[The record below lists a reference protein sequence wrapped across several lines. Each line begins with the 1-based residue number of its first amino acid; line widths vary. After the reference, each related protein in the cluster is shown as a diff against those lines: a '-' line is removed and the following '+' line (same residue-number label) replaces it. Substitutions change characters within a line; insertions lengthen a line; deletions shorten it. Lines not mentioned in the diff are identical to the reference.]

1 MTLITK
7 NNTNTFAEIEA
18 LGVMNYGG
26 EVVVSSRD
34 VARVFGKEHFHVL
47 RDIQNL
53 GCSESFNRR
62 NFALVTYED
71 AKGEERPEYII
82 TRDGFTILAMGFTGP
97 KAMQFKEAYIARFN
111 AMEKELIRLRE
122 KEIRRKVL
130 PANCELMRQVD
141 LKRMLVNEYIE
152 DRCETGEGYSVK
164 PKKLYEDFRDWCFE
178 CGYKPIRRD
187 FEFYWYIKQINGIG
201 GDRLKMTGIK
211 LR

>member
-7 NNTNTFAEIEA
+7 SNTNTLADIEA

-82 TRDGFTILAMGFTGP
+82 TRDGFTILAMGFT
-97 KAMQFKEAYIARFN
+97 
-111 AMEKELIRLRE
+111 
-122 KEIRRKVL
+122 
-130 PANCELMRQVD
+130 
-141 LKRMLVNEYIE
+141 
-152 DRCETGEGYSVK
+152 
-164 PKKLYEDFRDWCFE
+164 
-178 CGYKPIRRD
+178 
-187 FEFYWYIKQINGIG
+187 
-201 GDRLKMTGIK
+201 
-211 LR
+211 

>member
-7 NNTNTFAEIEA
+7 SNTNTLADIEA

-26 EVVVSSRD
+26 HVMVSSRD

-53 GCSESFNRR
+53 GCSESFNHL
-62 NFALVTYED
+62 NFEEVTYED
-71 AKGEERPEYII
+71 AKGEERLEYIM
-82 TRDGFTILAMGFTGP
+82 TRDGFAFLAMGFTGP
-97 KAMQFKEAYIARFN
+97 KAAQFKEAYIARFN

-130 PANCELMRQVD
+130 PANCELIRQVD

-187 FEFYWYIKQINGIG
+187 FEFYWYMKQINGIG
-201 GDRLKMTGIK
+201 GDRFKMTGIK

>member
-7 NNTNTFAEIEA
+7 SNTNTLAEIEN
-18 LGVMNYGG
+18 LGVMNYGR

-34 VARVFGKEHFHVL
+34 IARVFGKPHNDVL
-47 RDIQNL
+47 KAIRALDCSPEFNAGNFSLIFYKDSMNRD
-53 GCSESFNRR
+53 
-62 NFALVTYED
+62 
-71 AKGEERPEYII
+71 KPEYLI
-82 TRDGFTILAMGFTGP
+82 TRDGFAFLAMGFTGP
-97 KAMQFKEAYIARFN
+97 KAAQFKEAYIARFN
-111 AMEKELIRLRE
+111 AMERELTRLRE

-130 PANCELMRQVD
+130 PANCELLRQVD
-141 LKRMLVNEYIE
+141 LKRMLVSEYIE

-187 FEFYWYIKQINGIG
+187 FEFYWYMKQINGIG